1 MRVIGTA
8 GHVDHGKSTLVEAL
22 TGIHPDRLKEE
33 REREM
38 TIDLGFGWLTLPGGE
53 PVGVVDVPGHVDFIE
68 NMLAGVGSLDAAL
81 FVVAADE
88 GVMPQTRE
96 HLAILDLL
104 QIEAGVVALTK
115 IDLVDADW
123 LELVMGDVAETLRG
137 TVLEGAPI
145 VPVSARRGD
154 GLADLLRALD
164 GTLAQRPARPDRGRP
179 RLAVDRV
186 FSVAGFGTVV
196 TGTLIDG
203 SLSIGDE
210 VEILPRGLP
219 ARVRGLQTHKTKV
232 ERAVPGSRV
241 AINLSG
247 VELAD
252 VKRGDV
258 VASPGWLRP
267 TLLLDARFEHLSQ
280 SRGNSPGPLKH
291 NAEVKFFHGAAEVT
305 AHMRLLGDEVLPPGR
320 AGWVQFA
327 LREPIAVV
335 KGDRFIARLPSPS
348 ITLGGGVIVDPQP
361 GRRHRR
367 FRPEVIARLETL
379 ARGSPAELLLQS
391 LDSSGPSAVSDVLK
405 RTSLSPDDAGRLLNE
420 LEASGDVLRIGGS
433 ASAIV
438 ASRAGWKAW
447 RARLVGEL
455 AAYHKTYPLRA
466 GMPREELKSRL
477 KLEAKVFNAV
487 VAQAASQGALV
498 ENPTSLRAPD
508 FAVTFTPAQ
517 QKAIDA
523 LLARFR
529 SQPWAAPS
537 VKESEA
543 AIGAEVL
550 AAMIELGQ
558 IVKLSEDV
566 LLLPE
571 TYQAAVK
578 RVVDH
583 LRASPSI
590 TVAQA
595 RDLFDTS
602 RKYALALME
611 HLDSRGITRRVGDG
625 RVLGSEPA
633 SQRRQ

>member
-22 TGIHPDRLKEE
+22 TGVHPDRLKEE

-53 PVGVVDVPGHVDFIE
+53 PVGVVDVPGHIDFIE

-104 QIEAGVVALTK
+104 RIEAGVVALTK

-123 LELVMGDVAETLRG
+123 LELVTADVAETLRG
-137 TVLEGAPI
+137 SVLEGAPI

-154 GLADLLRALD
+154 GIPDLLRALES
-164 GTLAQRPARPDRGRP
+164 TLGRRPARPDRGRP
-179 RLAVDRV
+179 RLAVDRA
-186 FSVAGFGTVV
+186 FSMAGFGTIV

-203 SLSIGDE
+203 SLAIGDE
-210 VEILPRGLP
+210 VEILPRRLA
-219 ARVRGLQTHKTKV
+219 ARVRGLQAHKTKV
-232 ERAVPGSRV
+232 ERVVPGSRA

-258 VASPGWLRP
+258 VTAPGWLRP
-267 TLLLDARFEHLSQ
+267 TLLLDARLEHLSRG
-280 SRGNSPGPLKH
+280 RGNSPGPLKH
-291 NAEVKFFHGAAEVT
+291 NAEVKFFHGAAEAT
-305 AHMRLLGDEVLPPGR
+305 AHVRLIGDEVLPPGQT
-320 AGWVQFA
+320 GWVQFA
-327 LREPIAVV
+327 LREPIAAV
-335 KGDRFIARLPSPS
+335 KGDRFIVRLPSPS

-379 ARGSPAELLLQS
+379 ARGSPAELLLHS
-391 LDSSGPSAVSDVLK
+391 LDSGGPSSISDVLK
-405 RTSLSPDDAGRLLNE
+405 RTSLSSGDAGRLLSE
-420 LEASGDVLRIGGS
+420 LEASGDVHRIGGS
-433 ASAIV
+433 ASTIV
-438 ASRAGWKAW
+438 ASRAGWNAL

-455 AAYHKTYPLRA
+455 AAYHRIYPLRA

-487 VAQAASQGALV
+487 VAQAASEGTLV
-498 ENPTSLRAPD
+498 ENAASLRAPD
-508 FAVTFTPAQ
+508 FAVAFTPAQ
-517 QKAIDA
+517 QKAIDV

-543 AIGAEVL
+543 AIGADVL

-583 LRASPSI
+583 LRANRSI

-611 HLDSRGITRRVGDG
+611 HLDSRGITKRVGDE
-625 RVLGSEPA
+625 RVA
-633 SQRRQ
+633 TDR

>member
-22 TGIHPDRLKEE
+22 TGVHPDRLKEE

-38 TIDLGFGWLTLPGGE
+38 TIDLGFGWLALPGGE
-53 PVGVVDVPGHVDFIE
+53 AIGIVDVPGHIDFIE
-68 NMLAGVGSLDAAL
+68 NMLAGVGSIDAAL

-104 QIEAGVVALTK
+104 KVEAGVVALTK
-115 IDLVDADW
+115 TDLVDGEW
-123 LELVMGDVAETLRG
+123 LDLVKAEVAETLQG
-137 TVLEGAPI
+137 SVLASAPI
-145 VPVSARRGD
+145 VPVSARRGE
-154 GLADLLRALD
+154 GIPDLLRALEAR
-164 GTLAQRPARPDRGRP
+164 LAQRPARPDRGRP

-186 FSVAGFGTVV
+186 FSMAGFGTVV

-203 SLSIGDE
+203 SLALGDE
-210 VEILPRGLP
+210 VEILPRGLR
-219 ARVRGLQTHKTKV
+219 ARVRGLQTHKTKI

-247 VELAD
+247 VEVSE

-258 VASPGWLRP
+258 VAAPGWLRS
-267 TLLLDARFEHLSQ
+267 TLLFDAHFEHLSE
-280 SRGNSPGPLKH
+280 SRSNSPRPLKH
-291 NAEVKFFHGAAEVT
+291 NTEVKVFHGAAEVA
-305 AHMRLLGDEVLPPGR
+305 AHVRLIGDEALAPGQ
-320 AGWVQFA
+320 AGWAQFA
-327 LREPIAVV
+327 LTEPIPIV
-335 KGDRFIARLPSPS
+335 KGDRFIVRLPSPS
-348 ITLGGGVIVDPQP
+348 ITLGGGLVVDAQP

-379 ARGSPAELLLQS
+379 AEGSPAELILQT
-391 LDSSGPSAVSDVLK
+391 LDASGPTTLGDLLK
-405 RTSLSPDDAGRLLNE
+405 RVSLSGDDAQRVPGE
-420 LEASGDVLRIGGS
+420 LEAAGDVLRIGGVS
-433 ASAIV
+433 TGIV
-438 ASRAGWKAW
+438 ASRAGWNAL
-447 RARLVGEL
+447 RARITSEL
-455 AAYHKTYPLRA
+455 AAYHKTTPLRS

-477 KLEAKVFNAV
+477 KLDAKVFNAV
-487 VAQAASQGALV
+487 VAQAASEGALV
-498 ENPTSLRAPD
+498 ESATSLRAPD
-508 FAVTFTPAQ
+508 FTVTFMPAQ
-517 QKAIDA
+517 QKSIDT

-543 AIGAEVL
+543 AVGADVL
-550 AAMIELGQ
+550 TALIDLGQ
-558 IVKLSEDV
+558 LVKLSEDV

-571 TYQAAVK
+571 TYQAAVR
-578 RVVDH
+578 RVAEH
-583 LRASPSI
+583 LKANRTI

-611 HLDSRGITRRVGDG
+611 HLDAKGITKRVGDE
-625 RVLGSEPA
+625 RVSTDM
-633 SQRRQ
+633 QRINE

>member
-22 TGIHPDRLKEE
+22 TGVHPDRLKEE

-53 PVGVVDVPGHVDFIE
+53 PVGIVDVPGHIDFIE

-123 LELVMGDVAETLRG
+123 LELVKADVAETLRG
-137 TVLEGAPI
+137 SVLEGAPMM
-145 VPVSARRGD
+145 PVSARRGD
-154 GLADLLRALD
+154 GIPGLLRALD
-164 GTLAQRPARPDRGRP
+164 DTLARRPARPDRGRP

-186 FSVAGFGTVV
+186 FSAAGFGTVV

-203 SLSIGDE
+203 SLSIGDD
-210 VEILPRGLP
+210 VEILPRGLS
-219 ARVRGLQTHKTKV
+219 ARVRGLQTHKAKV

-252 VKRGDV
+252 VQRGDV

-267 TLLLDARFEHLSQ
+267 TLLLDAHFEHLSP

-305 AHMRLLGDEVLPPGR
+305 AHLRLLGDETLPPGQ

-348 ITLGGGVIVDPQP
+348 ITLGGGVIVDPHP

-379 ARGSPAELLLQS
+379 AQGSPAELLLQS
-391 LDSSGPSAVSDVLK
+391 LDSSGPSAISDVLK
-405 RTSLSPDDAGRLLNE
+405 RTSLSRGDVERLLNE
-420 LEASGDVLRIGGS
+420 LEASGEVLRIDGS

-438 ASRAGWKAW
+438 ASRAGWNAL

-455 AAYHKTYPLRA
+455 GAYHRTYPLRA

-477 KLEAKVFNAV
+477 KLEAKVFNAA
-487 VAQAASQGALV
+487 VAQAASEGQLIEGAA
-498 ENPTSLRAPD
+498 SLRAPD
-508 FAVTFTPAQ
+508 FAITFTPAQ

-529 SQPWAAPS
+529 SQPWATPS
-537 VKESEA
+537 LKESESA
-543 AIGAEVL
+543 AGADVL
-550 AAMIELGQ
+550 AALIDLGQ
-558 IVKLSEDV
+558 IVKLGEDV

-578 RVVDH
+578 RVADH
-583 LRASPSI
+583 LRANRSI

-611 HLDSRGITRRVGDG
+611 HLDSRGITKRVGDE
-625 RVLGSEPA
+625 RVA
-633 SQRRQ
+633 ADRQRINE